1 MLLRFFRVN
10 DPYRLVFVLLI
21 LLLTRVSYGLADLP
35 LSWPELKHLLLGEW
49 LASGFAMYSE
59 TFDYT
64 APLSAW
70 TYQGIDFLFGRSR
83 TTHWVI
89 SGLILFIQAAIFN
102 RSLLVNKVLSEPNY
116 VSAFLYIIFSVA
128 LFDFFALSP
137 QLMSLTWVIVSMD
150 HLIRRMDN
158 EAKDELF
165 LFPGFYLGIAGLFY
179 FPSIAFFIVFLFAMI
194 VIVRAQLRRILLY
207 IYGWLSAYLIV
218 GVVLYVGGNLED
230 FLSVYF
236 IEAIRAKVFYVSW
249 LDLILWMIIPGL
261 FFILSVFAALGRREG
276 SLHAKTQQFMLLV
289 FLACIGEILLSG
301 TLSGTDLVFFLPVFT
316 FFLTNYFI
324 KVKRRIWKIILPNLM
339 ILSSIAV
346 PYLGMK
352 SDFFGEELIVKEV
365 ISDVPP
371 ESKLMIVGPLSPDYL
386 ESRISGP
393 FLDERIGL
401 ERIEDLNYYHQ
412 SRVFQDIFL
421 NARPDL
427 VIDEWGI
434 MPLVQ
439 RRFPEVE
446 KLNIEIRSSN

>member
-1 MLLRFFRVN
+1 M
-10 DPYRLVFVLLI
+10 PM
-21 LLLTRVSYGLADLP
+21 
-35 LSWPELKHLLLGEW
+35 SWPELKHLLLGEW

-70 TYQGIDFLFGRSR
+70 TFQGIDFVFGRSR

-89 SGLILFIQAAIFN
+89 SGLILFTQAAIFN
-102 RSLLVNKVLSEPNY
+102 RTLLNNKVLSEPNY

-165 LFPGFYLGIAGLFY
+165 LFPGFYLGMAGLFY

-194 VIVRAQLRRILLY
+194 VIVRAKLRRILLY
-207 IYGWLSAYLIV
+207 IYGWATAYLIV
-218 GVVLYVGGNLED
+218 GVILYIGGNLED

-236 IEAIRAKVFYVSW
+236 VEAIRAKIFYVSW
-249 LDLILWMIIPGL
+249 YNLITWMLIPGF
-261 FFILSVFAALGRREG
+261 FFILSVFSALGRREG

-324 KVKRRIWKIILPNLM
+324 KVRRRIWKVILPNLM
-339 ILSSIAV
+339 IISSLTA
-346 PYLGMK
+346 PYVGLRTEL
-352 SDFFGEELIVKEV
+352 FGEGLIVTAEK
-365 ISDVPP
+365 SSVPVD
-371 ESKLMIVGPLSPDYL
+371 SKLMIVGPLTSDYL
-386 ESRISGP
+386 ESKISGP

-401 ERIEDLNYYHQ
+401 DRIEDLNYYHQ

-421 NARPDL
+421 EAQPDL

-439 RRFPEVE
+439 KRFPEVE
-446 KLNIEIRSSN
+446 KLKIEIRSSN